1 MRGEDSERAEKG
13 EGMKLG
19 ILCIPLLFLP
29 VWAAA
34 DSARSLVQEGNAAYE
49 QGKFEDALK
58 AYEKAETSAPD
69 ASEILFNKGAVYYQ
83 QKDYD
88 KAMEAFE
95 QAGMKTKDAKLEAK
109 SQFNM
114 GNCTFHKAESL
125 MQEKPEDALKALAK
139 SVRYFQHAAELD
151 PAMHEAKQNVEVTRL
166 AIHTIQEAMKAQE
179 EAAKQQQELKEKLE
193 KLIQDQQQLQTLTR
207 QTAEQLAAAPPIP
220 EPAPAPEPS
229 QPEGENTVTVPPTP
243 QQSQAEGESPATP
256 APPEAPCKGLA
267 DVQQTLKTDAQ
278 AISGAMAQYVPPPP
292 QSQNI
297 TPPLRPPD
305 PEGEQ
310 QASPIA
316 EAKDHVDQAAHYQ
329 GMAEQQL
336 RESKAGDAQSQQG
349 VAVEELKK
357 ALDLLN
363 NSQNQ
368 DQKKQDQKQDQQQG
382 EQKQDK
388 QDQQQS
394 QEGEQEQQQPRE
406 QQQEG
411 EQQQAQS
418 QQEGE
423 SQEQQAQQMQ
433 QEGENEGEGEG
444 QDETAR
450 EILNEEKE
458 HKMMLMQPPGG
469 YKPVDKDW

>member
-1 MRGEDSERAEKG
+1 
-13 EGMKLG
+13 MKLR

-58 AYEKAETSAPD
+58 AYEKAEKSAPD
-69 ASEILFNKGAVYYQ
+69 ASEILFNKGAAYYQ

-193 KLIQDQQQLQTLTR
+193 KLIKDQQQLQTLTQ
-207 QTAEQLAAAPPIP
+207 QTAAQRAAAPPAP
-220 EPAPAPEPS
+220 EPAPAPESS
-229 QPEGENTVTVPPTP
+229 QPEGENTVTLPPTP
-243 QQSQAEGESPATP
+243 QESGAEGESFAPPTP
-256 APPEAPCKGLA
+256 APAIPQPAPASPEDPCKGLA

-310 QASPIA
+310 ASPIT
-316 EAKDHVDQAAHYQ
+316 EAKDHVDQAVHYQ
-329 GMAEQQL
+329 DTAEQLL
-336 RESKAGDAQSQQG
+336 RESKANEAHPQQG
-349 VAVEELKK
+349 VAIEELKK

-363 NSQNQ
+363 NSQDK
-368 DQKKQDQKQDQQQG
+368 DQKKQDQKQDQQQDG
-382 EQKQDK
+382 QQQDK

-394 QEGEQEQQQPRE
+394 QEGEQQQQPPKD

-411 EQQQAQS
+411 EQQQQQA

-433 QEGENEGEGEG
+433 QEGESEGEGEG

-458 HKMMLMQPPGG
+458 HKMMLMQPLGG